1 MIEFISSVDYGVSKT
16 MGKHDWITKF
26 ACLRFFLTGC
36 ETYFV
41 APTALTYIKF
51 LHQTEIFLALVLSAY
66 NFGAILA
73 GPLSGFLTDRL
84 GNPRFIFICSCVT
97 KVLAYVMYSVN
108 LSVYFPL
115 FGRLISGLSD
125 VGLTVLLGLIALQP
139 NKESRAGYFVL
150 AEGVYCLGATF
161 GPGLGSFITF
171 RANILGWQ
179 INQGNSPGIILTI
192 IWLLFLIFSLL
203 LPNDIWIATGVRNM
217 ELNSISSEDETD
229 KTSQSECNQEQRLT
243 EKKPSIILWD
253 SRVFCLLFLVF
264 CSEALSSTSTFLVPV
279 LASDHFHLQLI
290 HTKLLFLNCTL
301 FTLLVLI
308 CTYHALRY
316 IEERKLFVIAL
327 LMQIIALSFLT
338 SLAFS
343 WNQVTDVQWC
353 IMLLYICLGMPYFA
367 FPLGNSILSKI
378 IDPRNATFIQ
388 GLSFGSVQSA
398 IVISRV
404 VISFVFTKMSL
415 LCYCFGMFILWSAGI
430 IWYGTLY
437 KRMVPNV

>member
-16 MGKHDWITKF
+16 MGKHGWITKF
-26 ACLRFFLTGC
+26 AFLRFFLTGC

-41 APTALTYIKF
+41 APTAWTYIKF
-51 LHQTEIFLALVLSAY
+51 LHRTEIFLALVLSAY

-73 GPLSGFLTDRL
+73 GPLSGLLTDRL

-97 KVLAYVMYSVN
+97 KVLAYVIYSIN

-125 VGLTVLLGLIALQP
+125 VGLIVLLGQIALQP

-150 AEGVYCLGATF
+150 ADGAYCLGTTF

-171 RANILGWQ
+171 RANIHGWQ
-179 INQGNSPGIILTI
+179 INEGNSPGIILTI

-203 LPNDIWIATGVRNM
+203 LPNDIWIATGAHNM
-217 ELNSISSEDETD
+217 ELNSIYSEDEND

-290 HTKLLFLNCTL
+290 DIKLLFLNCTL

-308 CTYHALRY
+308 CIHHALRY
-316 IEERKLFVIAL
+316 IEERKLFVVAL

-343 WNQVTDVQWC
+343 WNQVTDVQWY

-367 FPLGNSILSKI
+367 FPLANSILSKI

-388 GLSFGSVQSA
+388 GLSFGTLESA
-398 IVISRV
+398 IVINRV

-415 LCYCFGMFILWSAGI
+415 LCYCFGMVILWSAGI

>member
-16 MGKHDWITKF
+16 MGNHDWITKF
-26 ACLRFFLTGC
+26 ACLRFFLTVC

-41 APTALTYIKF
+41 APTAWTYIKF
-51 LHQTEIFLALVLSAY
+51 LHQTEILLALVLSAY

-97 KVLAYVMYSVN
+97 KVLAYVMHSIN

-125 VGLTVLLGLIALQP
+125 VGVTVLLGQIALQP

-150 AEGVYCLGATF
+150 AEGAYCLGATF
-161 GPGLGSFITF
+161 GPGSFITF

-179 INQGNSPGIILTI
+179 INEGNSPGIILTI

-243 EKKPSIILWD
+243 EKKPSIILWH
-253 SRVFCLLFLVF
+253 SRVFLPTFSCILQRGIVKYIYFLG
-264 CSEALSSTSTFLVPV
+264 SSTCIGSFSST
-279 LASDHFHLQLI
+279 
-290 HTKLLFLNCTL
+290 
-301 FTLLVLI
+301 
-308 CTYHALRY
+308 
-316 IEERKLFVIAL
+316 
-327 LMQIIALSFLT
+327 
-338 SLAFS
+338 
-343 WNQVTDVQWC
+343 TDS
-353 IMLLYICLGMPYFA
+353 Y
-367 FPLGNSILSKI
+367 
-378 IDPRNATFIQ
+378 
-388 GLSFGSVQSA
+388 
-398 IVISRV
+398 
-404 VISFVFTKMSL
+404 
-415 LCYCFGMFILWSAGI
+415 
-430 IWYGTLY
+430 
-437 KRMVPNV
+437 